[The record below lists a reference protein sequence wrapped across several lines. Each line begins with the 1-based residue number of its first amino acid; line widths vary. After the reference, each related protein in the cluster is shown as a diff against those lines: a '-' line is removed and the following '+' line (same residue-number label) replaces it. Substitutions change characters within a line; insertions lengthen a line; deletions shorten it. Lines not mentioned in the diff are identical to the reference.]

1 MKKIIGGCDYGV
13 ALCFLQDAFTMFS
26 GKSMGAVSV
35 FMIGSFANL
44 EDVDGVSF
52 PLEVVVATV
61 AFFVVVLHLTSLGAM
76 FSFHRYRHNNN
87 KNEIK

>member
-1 MKKIIGGCDYGV
+1 
-13 ALCFLQDAFTMFS
+13 
-26 GKSMGAVSV
+26 MGAVSV
-35 FMIGSFANL
+35 FMIGSSANL
-44 EDVDGVSF
+44 EDVDGASF

>member
-35 FMIGSFANL
+35 FMIGSSANL

-52 PLEVVVATV
+52 LLEVVVATV
-61 AFFVVVLHLTSLGAM
+61 AFFVFVLRLSAP
-76 FSFHRYRHNNN
+76 
-87 KNEIK
+87 

>member
-1 MKKIIGGCDYGV
+1 MEKIIGGCDYGV

-35 FMIGSFANL
+35 FMIGSSANL

-52 PLEVVVATV
+52 LLEVVVATV
-61 AFFVVVLHLTSLGAM
+61 AFFVVVLHLTFLGAM
-76 FSFHRYRHNNN
+76 FSFH
-87 KNEIK
+87 KLLSS